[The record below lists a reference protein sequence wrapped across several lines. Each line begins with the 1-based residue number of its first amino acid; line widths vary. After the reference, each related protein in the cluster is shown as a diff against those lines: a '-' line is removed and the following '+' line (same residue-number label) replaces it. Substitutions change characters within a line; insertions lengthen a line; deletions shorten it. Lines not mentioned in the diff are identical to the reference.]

1 MEYVL
6 LPLVILF
13 FKSFVIHPVS
23 IYVTYGWNIITFKLV
38 NNLVHPFAILYLLKS
53 NQVLVTKWDSLEMDC
68 VKRAVV

>member
-13 FKSFVIHPVS
+13 FKSFVIHAVS

-68 VKRAVV
+68 VKSAVV